1 MEGKGKRGWQGG
13 AVDDGEAGGA
23 AAVGVVRGLEYD
35 EARLEGEAESRV
47 RNEGPLIKAGA
58 GWDHEGVRLRG
69 PGPGW
74 SCAGCQG
81 SVVTPQSLPPNP
93 RPGLPPCPEHRQAGC
108 VLCS

>member
-23 AAVGVVRGLEYD
+23 TAVGVVRGLEYD

-58 GWDHEGVRLRG
+58 GWDRSHWGL
-69 PGPGW
+69 
-74 SCAGCQG
+74 
-81 SVVTPQSLPPNP
+81 
-93 RPGLPPCPEHRQAGC
+93 GLPEPEHASTQET
-108 VLCS
+108 SQP